1 MLDGKRRFGALLCV
15 VAALAT
21 GAAGAGMAQ
30 QRFPFDSELLLD
42 ARPMPGSK
50 RIPNMDVA
58 ANGAIA
64 LEMWCNRVEGQVIVA
79 GDTITVLTGEATRRQ
94 CPPERARGD
103 AELLSAL
110 TEVTTWRR
118 QGSTVLLIGP
128 RTLRFRL
135 PTN

>member
-1 MLDGKRRFGALLCV
+1 MTWTRWCLIGVL
-15 VAALAT
+15 AALAS
-21 GAAGAGMAQ
+21 GGPNAGLASES
-30 QRFPFDSELLLD
+30 RFPFDSELLLD
-42 ARPMPGSK
+42 AKPMRGSK

-64 LEMWCNRVEGQVIVA
+64 LEMWCNRVEGQLVVA
-79 GDTITVLTGEATRRQ
+79 ADTITVMTGPVSDRQ

-103 AELLSAL
+103 ADLLSVL
-110 TEVTTWRR
+110 TEVTSWRR
-118 QGSTVLLIGP
+118 EGDVVLLIGP